1 MDGDLLTFAL
11 LTLSSIIIIVN
22 PLGATL
28 IYVSLTTS
36 VDRAQKDVIAKD
48 SCRFALI
55 VLLIFAVLGGWIL
68 QLFGISLEAFRIAG
82 GILLFGIGMEM
93 VYAKT
98 SRTKMTVTEKYESRD
113 TDDIAFIP
121 IAIPM
126 IAGPGAITTTIV
138 LMNEAQTM
146 TLLAIAIVLVSIVL
160 SIAITYFMMR
170 NSDYIMTKVGQREY
184 RAINRLMGML
194 LIAIAVQFV
203 INGMKIAFPLLTGG
217 TG

>member
-1 MDGDLLTFAL
+1 MTGDVLSFTLLAI
-11 LTLSSIIIIVN
+11 SSILIIVN

-28 IYVSLTTS
+28 IYVSLTTTM
-36 VDRAQKDVIAKD
+36 DRPARNIIARD
-48 SCRFALI
+48 SCRFALLI
-55 VLLIFAVLGGWIL
+55 LLFVAVLGAWIL

-98 SRTKMTVTEKYESRD
+98 SRTKLTATEKYESRD
-113 TDDIAFIP
+113 TDDIAIMP

-138 LMNEAQTM
+138 LMNEAIPLTP
-146 TLLAIAIVLVSIVL
+146 LAIGVVFFSVILSIV
-160 SIAITYFMMR
+160 ITYYMML
-170 NSDYIMTKVGQREY
+170 NSDYIMSKIGQREY

-203 INGMKIAFPLLTGG
+203 LTGIRTAFPLLAGG
-217 TG
+217 

>member
-1 MDGDLLTFAL
+1 MAGDVLSFAL
-11 LTLSSIIIIVN
+11 LAISSILIIVN

-28 IYVSLTTS
+28 IYVSLTTTL
-36 VDRAQKDVIAKD
+36 DRPARDIIARD
-48 SCRFALI
+48 SCRFALFI
-55 VLLIFAVLGGWIL
+55 LLFVAVLGAWIL

-98 SRTKMTVTEKYESRD
+98 SRTKLTATEKYESRD
-113 TDDIAFIP
+113 TDDIAIMP

-138 LMNEAQTM
+138 LMNEAIALTP
-146 TLLAIAIVLVSIVL
+146 LAVGVVFISLIFSIV
-160 SIAITYFMMR
+160 ITYYMMK
-170 NSDYIMTKVGQREY
+170 NSDYIMSKVGQREY

-194 LIAIAVQFV
+194 LIAIAVQV
-203 INGMKIAFPLLTGG
+203 VLTGLRTAFPLLAGG
-217 TG
+217 

>member
-1 MDGDLLTFAL
+1 MAGDVLSFAL
-11 LTLSSIIIIVN
+11 LAISSILIIVN

-28 IYVSLTTS
+28 IYVSLTTNLDKPMRDS
-36 VDRAQKDVIAKD
+36 IARD

-55 VLLIFAVLGGWIL
+55 ILLFVAVLGAWIL

-98 SRTKMTVTEKYESRD
+98 SRTKLTATEKYESRD
-113 TDDIAFIP
+113 TEDIAIMP

-138 LMNEAQTM
+138 LMNEA
-146 TLLAIAIVLVSIVL
+146 IVLTPLAVGVVFISIILSIV
-160 SIAITYFMMR
+160 ITYYMMK
-170 NSDYIMTKVGQREY
+170 NSDYIMSKVGQREY

-203 INGMKIAFPLLTGG
+203 LTGIRTAFPLLAGG
-217 TG
+217 

>member
-1 MDGDLLTFAL
+1 MAGDVLSFAL
-11 LTLSSIIIIVN
+11 LAISSILIIVN

-28 IYVSLTTS
+28 IYVSLTTNL
-36 VDRAQKDVIAKD
+36 DKPIRDTIARD
-48 SCRFALI
+48 SCRFAI
-55 VLLIFAVLGGWIL
+55 FILLFVAVLGAWIL

-98 SRTKMTVTEKYESRD
+98 SRTKLTATEKYES
-113 TDDIAFIP
+113 TDMEDIAMMP

-138 LMNEAQTM
+138 LMNEAIP
-146 TLLAIAIVLVSIVL
+146 LSPLAVGVVFVSIIL
-160 SIAITYFMMR
+160 SIVITYYMMK
-170 NSDYIMTKVGQREY
+170 NSDYIMSKVGQREY

-194 LIAIAVQFV
+194 RIAIAVQFV
-203 INGMKIAFPLLTGG
+203 LTGIRSAFPLLAGG
-217 TG
+217 

>member
-1 MDGDLLTFAL
+1 MTGDVLSFTLLAI
-11 LTLSSIIIIVN
+11 SSILIIVN

-28 IYVSLTTS
+28 IYVSLTTTL
-36 VDRAQKDVIAKD
+36 DRPTRNIIARD
-48 SCRFALI
+48 SCRFALLI
-55 VLLIFAVLGGWIL
+55 LLFVAVLGAWIL

-98 SRTKMTVTEKYESRD
+98 SRTKLTATEKYESRD
-113 TDDIAFIP
+113 TDDIAIMP

-138 LMNEAQTM
+138 LMNEAIPLTP
-146 TLLAIAIVLVSIVL
+146 LAIGVVFFSVILSIV
-160 SIAITYFMMR
+160 ITYYMML
-170 NSDYIMTKVGQREY
+170 NSDYIMSKIGQREY

-203 INGMKIAFPLLTGG
+203 LTGIRTAFPLLAGG
-217 TG
+217 

>member
-1 MDGDLLTFAL
+1 MAGDVLSFAL
-11 LTLSSIIIIVN
+11 LAISSILIIVN
-22 PLGATL
+22 PLGATM
-28 IYVSLTTS
+28 IYVSLTTNLEKPMRDS
-36 VDRAQKDVIAKD
+36 IARD
-48 SCRFALI
+48 SCRFAI
-55 VLLIFAVLGGWIL
+55 IILLFVAVLGAWIL

-98 SRTKMTVTEKYESRD
+98 SRTKLTATEKYESRD
-113 TDDIAFIP
+113 MEDIAIMP

-138 LMNEAQTM
+138 LMNEA
-146 TLLAIAIVLVSIVL
+146 IVLTPLAVGVVFISLILSIV
-160 SIAITYFMMR
+160 ITYYMMK
-170 NSDYIMTKVGQREY
+170 NSDYIMSKVGQREY

-203 INGMKIAFPLLTGG
+203 LTGIRTAFPLLAGG
-217 TG
+217 

>member
-1 MDGDLLTFAL
+1 MAGDVPSFAL
-11 LTLSSIIIIVN
+11 LAISSILIIIN

-36 VDRAQKDVIAKD
+36 LDRTARDVVARD
-48 SCRFALI
+48 ACRFAAVI
-55 VLLIFAVLGGWIL
+55 LLFVAVLGAWIL

-98 SRTKMTVTEKYESRD
+98 SRTKLTATEKYESRD
-113 TDDIAFIP
+113 ADDIAMMP
-121 IAIPM
+121 IAVPM

-138 LMNEAQTM
+138 LMNEAVALTPAAVAVVF
-146 TLLAIAIVLVSIVL
+146 LSIILSIV
-160 SIAITYFMMR
+160 ITYYMMK
-170 NSDYIMTKVGQREY
+170 NSDYIMSKVGQREY
-184 RAINRLMGML
+184 RAVNRLMGML

-203 INGMKIAFPLLTGG
+203 LTGIRTAFPQLAGG
-217 TG
+217 

>member
-1 MDGDLLTFAL
+1 MTGDVLSFTLLAI
-11 LTLSSIIIIVN
+11 SSILIIVN

-28 IYVSLTTS
+28 IYVSLTTTL
-36 VDRAQKDVIAKD
+36 DRPARNIIARD
-48 SCRFALI
+48 SCRFALLI
-55 VLLIFAVLGGWIL
+55 LLFVAVLGAWIL

-98 SRTKMTVTEKYESRD
+98 SRTKLTATEKYESRD
-113 TDDIAFIP
+113 TDDIAIMP

-138 LMNEAQTM
+138 LMNEAIPLTP
-146 TLLAIAIVLVSIVL
+146 LAIGVVFFSVILSIV
-160 SIAITYFMMR
+160 ITYYMML
-170 NSDYIMTKVGQREY
+170 NSDYIMSKIGQREY

-203 INGMKIAFPLLTGG
+203 LTGIRTAFPLLAGG
-217 TG
+217 

>member
-1 MDGDLLTFAL
+1 MAGDVLSFAL
-11 LTLSSIIIIVN
+11 LSLSSIIIIVN

-28 IYVSLTTS
+28 IYVSFTTTL
-36 VDRAQKDVIAKD
+36 DRSAKDAIARD
-48 SCRFALI
+48 SCRFALFI
-55 VLLIFAVLGGWIL
+55 LLFVAILGAWIL

-98 SRTKMTVTEKYESRD
+98 SRTKLTATEKYESRD
-113 TDDIAFIP
+113 MEDIAIMP
-121 IAIPM
+121 LAIPM

-138 LMNEAQTM
+138 LMNEAIVLTP
-146 TLLAIAIVLVSIVL
+146 LAIAIVVISILLSIV
-160 SIAITYFMMR
+160 ITYYMMR
-170 NSDYIMTKVGQREY
+170 NSDYIIKRIGQREY

-203 INGMKIAFPLLTGG
+203 INGIRLAFPLLTGG
-217 TG
+217 

>member
-1 MDGDLLTFAL
+1 MAGDVLSFAL
-11 LTLSSIIIIVN
+11 LAISSILIIVN
-22 PLGATL
+22 PLGATM
-28 IYVSLTTS
+28 IYVSLTTNL
-36 VDRAQKDVIAKD
+36 DKPMRDGIARD
-48 SCRFALI
+48 SCRFALVI
-55 VLLIFAVLGGWIL
+55 LLFVAVLGAWIL

-98 SRTKMTVTEKYESRD
+98 SRTKLTATEKYESKD
-113 TDDIAFIP
+113 MEDIAIMP

-138 LMNEAQTM
+138 LMNEAIGLTPV
-146 TLLAIAIVLVSIVL
+146 AIGVVFLSVIISIG
-160 SIAITYFMMR
+160 ITYYMMIH
-170 NSDYIMTKVGQREY
+170 SEYIMSKVGQREY

-203 INGMKIAFPLLTGG
+203 LTGIRTAFPLLAGG
-217 TG
+217 

>member
-1 MDGDLLTFAL
+1 MITFAL
-11 LTLSSIIIIVN
+11 LALSSIIIIVN
-22 PLGATL
+22 PLGAPL

-36 VDRAQKDVIAKD
+36 LDRAQKDVIAKD

-55 VLLIFAVLGGWIL
+55 VLLIVAVLGAWIL
-68 QLFGISLEAFRIAG
+68 QLFGITLEAFRIAG

-98 SRTKMTVTEKYESRD
+98 SRTKLTATEKYESRD
-113 TDDIAFIP
+113 TDDIAIMP

-138 LMNEAQTM
+138 MMNEAQALTPV
-146 TLLAIAIVLVSIVL
+146 AIPVVIISIIL
-160 SIAITYFMMR
+160 SIAITYVMMK

-194 LIAIAVQFV
+194 LIAIAVQFI
-203 INGMKIAFPLLTGG
+203 INGMKIAFPLLGG
-217 TG
+217 VP